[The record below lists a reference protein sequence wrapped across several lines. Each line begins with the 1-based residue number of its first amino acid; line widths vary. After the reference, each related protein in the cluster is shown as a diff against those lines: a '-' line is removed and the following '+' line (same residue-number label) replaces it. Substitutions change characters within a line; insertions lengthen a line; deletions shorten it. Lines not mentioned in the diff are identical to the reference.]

1 MDRDYFCEMVDARAE
16 LAGTTTVLEQMVD
29 ALKGNSKMYQE
40 VMMNIAERRL
50 KENREFLGKKI

>member
-50 KENREFLGKKI
+50 KENREFLEKKI

>member
-16 LAGTTTVLEQMVD
+16 LAATTTVLEQLVD

-40 VMMNIAERRL
+40 VMMEMAERCL
-50 KENREFLGKKI
+50 KQNREFLEKKA